1 MLILVIMAVLVGMVM
16 LVAFLG
22 WAWRSV
28 FRVSMGLDMV
38 MVVVYLCVIAGKW
51 VAAFFFFL
59 VSVCVE
65 KIKLIVYTWDGI
77 CCDDSRSSIRDGH
90 GVHDEDK

>member
-38 MVVVYLCVIAGKW
+38 MVVVYLCVIVGKW
-51 VAAFFFFL
+51 VAAFFFFWL
-59 VSVCVE
+59 AYAL
-65 KIKLIVYTWDGI
+65 K
-77 CCDDSRSSIRDGH
+77 R
-90 GVHDEDK
+90 